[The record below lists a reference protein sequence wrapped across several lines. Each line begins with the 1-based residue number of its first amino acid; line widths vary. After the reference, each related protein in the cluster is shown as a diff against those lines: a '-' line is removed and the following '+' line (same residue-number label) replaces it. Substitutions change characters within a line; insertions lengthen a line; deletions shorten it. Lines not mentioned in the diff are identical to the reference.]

1 MAKQSGLIRI
11 KGKVG
16 DYVYYSSKVGGAL
29 MREQNAGMS
38 ERVKTDPAYQN
49 TRLNASEFGG
59 AGKLAGAI
67 VSPISQRWRYILNPT
82 ATGQLAKVIKE
93 AMMADTSNPWGERE
107 VPVALMPTIQAKYNE
122 LSKNQ
127 MPNIIVQGIA
137 NSSVGTSETGTTTV
151 SVNNDSDVDMDA
163 DFVNTML
170 AKGAEGVIVQLY
182 SWQVGAP
189 IFDPASGK
197 YTIRHEARGF
207 YLLNE
212 QDSPIAELN
221 PLINGDV
228 YNVGGRGQGPIPQN
242 NASVLAGLCVI
253 MLPYRVVNS
262 VKYILQE
269 HCAAYWQNISNS

>member
-67 VSPISQRWRYILNPT
+67 ISPISSRWRYILDAT

-93 AMMADTSNPWGERE
+93 GMATDTTNPWGQRTL
-107 VPVALMPTIQAKYNE
+107 PVTFMPVVQEKYNE
-122 LSKNQ
+122 LSKND
-127 MPNIIVQGIA
+127 MPTIIVNGINDA
-137 NSSVGTSETGTTTV
+137 TLSASGTEVNSR
-151 SVNNDSDVDMDA
+151 DVVMDA

-189 IFDPASGK
+189 IFNPASGK
-197 YTIRHEARGF
+197 YEVRSSDRAFFLLDMNDSEIEDAGTLISDGQYTVGTRGHGPAPENSAA
-207 YLLNE
+207 YL
-212 QDSPIAELN
+212 
-221 PLINGDV
+221 G
-228 YNVGGRGQGPIPQN
+228 
-242 NASVLAGLCVI
+242 GLCVI
-253 MLPYRVVNS
+253 MLPYKVVSNQ
-262 VKYILQE
+262 KYILQE
-269 HCAAYWQNISNS
+269 HCAAYWHALTRLS

>member
-67 VSPISQRWRYILNPT
+67 ISPISSRWRYILDAT

-93 AMMADTSNPWGERE
+93 GMATDTANPWGQRTL
-107 VPVALMPTIQAKYNE
+107 PVAFMPVVQEKYNE
-122 LSKNQ
+122 LSKND
-127 MPNIIVQGIA
+127 MPTIIVNGINNA
-137 NSSVGTSETGTTTV
+137 TLNAVGTEISTDEV
-151 SVNNDSDVDMDA
+151 SMDA

-170 AKGAEGVIVQLY
+170 SKGAEGIICQLY

-189 IFDPASGK
+189 KFNPASGK
-197 YTIRHEARGF
+197 YEVRSSERAF
-207 YLLNE
+207 FLLAVE
-212 QDSPIAELN
+212 DVEVAPDSV
-221 PLINGDV
+221 LIVDRE
-228 YNVGGRGQGPIPQN
+228 YQVGTRGRGPAPENSADHLG
-242 NASVLAGLCVI
+242 GLCVI
-253 MLPYRVVNS
+253 MLPYKVVSNE
-262 VKYILQE
+262 KYILQE
-269 HCAAYWQNISNS
+269 HCAAYWHPLTRGV